1 VQLEK
6 EMAQLAGLEFVK
18 CIQYRSISKV
28 IEMGL
33 NALWNDRVL
42 PAEEMENRVPN
53 LVQHSSP
60 GSSESRSAAF

>member
-18 CIQYRSISKV
+18 CIQYRSIKV

-42 PAEEMENRVPN
+42 PAEEMENPCSG
-53 LVQHSSP
+53 L
-60 GSSESRSAAF
+60 GAT

>member
-6 EMAQLAGLEFVK
+6 EMAQLTGLEFVK
-18 CIQYRSISKV
+18 CIQYRSISEV

-42 PAEEMENRVPN
+42 PAEEMENPCSG
-53 LVQHSSP
+53 L
-60 GSSESRSAAF
+60 GAT